1 MQFNT
6 FTINLANKYKMRPV
20 DIAVIEIAYDFIG
33 RFSFIANKEELDAC
47 VMEERNGKEY
57 VYRDVPSS
65 VKRIVADSLEKYG
78 AYSISN
84 FYSPFMKPVKFELFL
99 KNMIE
104 KQIQPSTMF
113 ERGVTTYKNLMHPN
127 SKNLCAEVVKYAS

>member
-1 MQFNT
+1 
-6 FTINLANKYKMRPV
+6 MRPIDV
-20 DIAVIEIAYDFIG
+20 AAIEAAYDYIG
-33 RFSFIANKEELDAC
+33 RFSFVADKEELDAC
-47 VMEERNGKEY
+47 VMEEKNGKEY
-57 VYRDVPSS
+57 TYRDIPSS
-65 VKRIVADSLEKYG
+65 VKRIVADSLKKYG

-84 FYSPFMKPVKFELFL
+84 FYSPDMKDLKFELFL

-113 ERGVTTYKNLMHPN
+113 ERGVITYKNLMHQN